1 MDDFEDFENV
11 TENVTLEQTEDATY
25 RTKKDFFGREQVLS
39 YPYSSAEDFKKLTPE
54 QIVTRRIKLI
64 NPKVEAGQ
72 ATKKILSEPQ
82 RQSLLR
88 LMAIKKNVELLPK
101 EKQEKVRANL
111 ISGYEMSK
119 PGNEELEYILD
130 EARLEVNREK
140 TDKEIEDMEDERLR
154 SRIKALKE
162 KGGSRTTRKAKK
174 SRKANKSRKT
184 RKTKKSTKSRKFMK
198 PIKSRKSRKSR
209 KLIKN

>member
-11 TENVTLEQTEDATY
+11 TDKVTLEQTEDATY
-25 RTKKDFFGREQVLS
+25 RTKKDFMGREQVLS
-39 YPYSSAEDFKKLTPE
+39 YPYSSAEDFTKLTPE

-82 RQSLLR
+82 RQALLR

-119 PGNEELEYILD
+119 PGNEELDYLLD
-130 EARLEVNREK
+130 EARLEAQRKK
-140 TDKEIEDMEDERLR
+140 TDEEKQEWEDEKLR
-154 SRIKALKE
+154 FRIRELKK
-162 KGGSRTTRKAKK
+162 KGGSKKTRKTKK
-174 SRKANKSRKT
+174 TKKTKKATKT
-184 RKTKKSTKSRKFMK
+184 RKTKKSTKSRKCMK
-198 PIKSRKSRKSR
+198 PMKSRKSKRLVKH
-209 KLIKN
+209 

>member
-1 MDDFEDFENV
+1 MDEFEDFENV

-64 NPKVEAGQ
+64 NPNVEAGQ

-88 LMAIKKNVELLPK
+88 LMAIKKNVELMPK
-101 EKQEKVRANL
+101 EKQEKMRANM
-111 ISGYEMSK
+111 ISSYEMSK
-119 PGNEELEYILD
+119 PGSEAIEYILD
-130 EARLEVNREK
+130 DARLAVSREK

-162 KGGSRTTRKAKK
+162 KGGSRKTKK
-174 SRKANKSRKT
+174 SRKTNKSRKT
-184 RKTKKSTKSRKFMK
+184 KKSKKSN
-198 PIKSRKSRKSR
+198 KSRKSMKSRKTMKPKSR
-209 KLIKN
+209 KLVKN

>member
-11 TENVTLEQTEDATY
+11 TDKVTLEQTEDATY
-25 RTKKDFFGREQVLS
+25 RTKKDFLGREQVLS

-54 QIVTRRIKLI
+54 QIVTRRLKLI

-72 ATKKILSEPQ
+72 ATKKILSESQ

-88 LMAIKKNVELLPK
+88 LMAIKKNVELMPK
-101 EKQEKVRANL
+101 EKQEKMRANM
-111 ISGYEMSK
+111 ISSYEMSK

-130 EARLEVNREK
+130 EARLAVNREK

-162 KGGSRTTRKAKK
+162 KGGSRKTKKSRKAKK
-174 SRKANKSRKT
+174 SRK
-184 RKTKKSTKSRKFMK
+184 TKKSNKSRKFMK
-198 PIKSRKSRKSR
+198 SRKSSKTKSR
-209 KLIKN
+209 RLVKN

>member
-1 MDDFEDFENV
+1 MDDFEDFEDRGS
-11 TENVTLEQTEDATY
+11 LEQTEDATY

-88 LMAIKKNVELLPK
+88 LMAIKKNVELMPK
-101 EKQEKVRANL
+101 EKQEKARANM
-111 ISGYEMSK
+111 ISSYEMSK
-119 PGNEELEYILD
+119 PGSDAVELILD
-130 EARLEVNREK
+130 EARLAVNREK
-140 TDKEIEDMEDERLR
+140 TDKEIEDMEVERLR
-154 SRIKALKE
+154 SRLQALKE
-162 KGGSRTTRKAKK
+162 KGGSR
-174 SRKANKSRKT
+174 
-184 RKTKKSTKSRKFMK
+184 KTKNHPWTAATHDR
-198 PIKSRKSRKSR
+198 
-209 KLIKN
+209 